1 MAEYVTVGRADE
13 VAEGEAN
20 GFVVNGEE
28 IAVAR
33 VGGTLYAFSDVCT
46 HRQCTLSMGGEL
58 DGTAI
63 TCECHGSEF
72 DITSGAGTGRTR
84 DGAPGRLP
92 RSRDESGDLQ
102 VEA

>member
-1 MAEYVTVGRADE
+1 MAEYVTVGRADD
-13 VAEGEAN
+13 VAEGETS

-28 IAVAR
+28 VAVAR

-46 HRQCTLSMGGEL
+46 HRQCTLSAGGEL

-72 DITSGAGTGRTR
+72 DITSGEVL
-84 DGAPGRLP
+84 DGPATEPLAVFP
-92 RSRDESGDLQ
+92 VRDEGGELQ

>member
-72 DITSGAGTGRTR
+72 DITSGEVL
-84 DGAPGRLP
+84 DGPATEPLAVFP
-92 RSRDESGDLQ
+92 VRDESGDLQ